1 MRKINIK
8 ISFLFISMIMY
19 LCLTS
24 CIKDTYNMSMFSK
37 KGHLSPTLDISAVK
51 GDVSFSDVVKS
62 NDTVIFD
69 KDKLVILVFKKD
81 SVVDLKM
88 SDFSKGT
95 VLKTATIAPSSYDL
109 NIGNILDH
117 ITGEYRFLNP
127 SIKFNYTNSF
137 PDPLKISLNV
147 TGTGKGKTVALNL
160 ASFTLSKP
168 TIPGQ
173 HEISASYVIDK
184 NNSNLPDVIS
194 LPPETINYSGSA
206 VITSTV
212 KDSQAE
218 NYALSSNHLTGS
230 LEIDVPLDLT
240 LNNLQLIDTID
251 NFIKDKNNN
260 DPLNPESFQLLR
272 INITAKNG
280 FPLGVGM
287 KMSLYNS
294 STNSLLSTIDATGLL
309 NPAPVDS
316 NGKADG
322 VGETSTSIEF
332 TKDFLSNVN
341 KADKIIFRFTLN
353 ATGNVTQEIKIY
365 SDYRINFQ
373 AVLVV
378 KPDIK
383 LNL

>member
-8 ISFLFISMIMY
+8 ISFLFISMIMF

-24 CIKDTYNMSMFSK
+24 CIKDTYNMSMLSK
-37 KGHLSPTLDISAVK
+37 KAHLSPTLDISAVK
-51 GDVSFSDVVKS
+51 GDVSFSDVVKN

-81 SVVDLKM
+81 SVVDLKL

-95 VLKTATIAPSSYDL
+95 ILKTATIVPSSYDL
-109 NIGNILDH
+109 NIGDILDH
-117 ITGEYRFLNP
+117 VTGEYRFLNP

-137 PDPLKISLNV
+137 PDPIKISLNV

-160 ASFTLSKP
+160 APFTLSKP
-168 TIPGQ
+168 TLPVQ
-173 HEISASYVIDK
+173 QEISASYVIDK
-184 NNSNLPDVIS
+184 NNSNLQDVIS
-194 LPPETINYSGSA
+194 LPPETVNYSGSA

-212 KDSQAE
+212 KDSQAD

-230 LEIDVPLDLT
+230 LEIDVPMDLT
-240 LNNLQLIDTID
+240 LNNLQITDTID
-251 NFIKDKNNN
+251 NFIKDNNNN

-280 FPLGVGM
+280 FPLGVGL

-294 STNSLLSTIDATGLL
+294 STNSVKSTIDATGLL

-316 NGKADG
+316 NGKANG

-365 SDYRINFQ
+365 SDYRINFH
-373 AVLVV
+373 AALVV
-378 KPDIK
+378 KPDI
-383 LNL
+383 NLK